1 MVSNPALTG
10 FTAPKI
16 LWLQQ
21 HEPRNYD
28 KCRQILL
35 PKDYIRFR
43 LTGQFASEVSDASGT
58 LMLNVKTR
66 AWHGELLTRL
76 GIDPAPGPE
85 TARRCLEQ
93 LGLCFMFAP
102 AYHAATKHAAG
113 PRREVGFRT
122 LFNLLGP
129 LTNPAGTRYHVN
141 GVFSRE
147 RCEFLARA
155 HGQMGSRRAM
165 VVHGAGGLDEFAP
178 AGPTFVADL
187 CDGKVRC
194 YDISPADFG
203 LAEAS
208 PDELKGGEPAK
219 NAHMLL
225 ESLRPAW
232 LALPVC
238 LLLLANARLPLLEN
252 WTRPLRGPHSLWV
265 ETRDEAYFNDMGQW
279 NNRASYLQAVGLTA
293 RSGCDSVGLDVSEN
307 QLEYP
312 FQALLR
318 QRIPSVRFVHTG
330 VENASARY
338 YPDGPPRPC
347 AVLCLDCIA
356 NRKKLEL
363 YTPIG
368 EPIAIGR
375 FLLFLAATGR

>member
-1 MVSNPALTG
+1 VTADAAPSIREALAALVEGMSLSAGAMTAVVGQIMDGAATPAQVG
-10 FTAPKI
+10 A
-16 LWLQQ
+16 
-21 HEPRNYD
+21 
-28 KCRQILL
+28 
-35 PKDYIRFR
+35 
-43 LTGQFASEVSDASGT
+43 
-58 LMLNVKTR
+58 
-66 AWHGELLTRL
+66 LLTALRMKGETVDEVVGAAQAMRQRMLRVDTDMPVLLDTCGTGGDGSGSMNVSTLAAFILAACGVKVAKHGNRALSSRSGSHDVLEAL

-225 ESLRPAW
+225 ESLRGKSGAGRVA
-232 LALPVC
+232 ALMTATAGLVV
-238 LLLLANARLPLLEN
+238 
-252 WTRPLRGPHSLWV
+252 TG
-265 ETRDEAYFNDMGQW
+265 G
-279 NNRASYLQAVGLTA
+279 ASDF
-293 RSGCDSVGLDVSEN
+293 R
-307 QLEYP
+307 
-312 FQALLR
+312 
-318 QRIPSVRFVHTG
+318 TG
-330 VENASARY
+330 AILASAAL
-338 YPDGPPRPC
+338 DNGK
-347 AVLCLDCIA
+347 ALVVLERLREISPA
-356 NRKKLEL
+356 PSKS
-363 YTPIG
+363 
-368 EPIAIGR
+368 
-375 FLLFLAATGR
+375 